1 MVRYPRLST
10 TSPRGRARHRAG
22 LACRLFWYS
31 IIRDPSHPLLTKE
44 VMDITHA
51 SPVGEI
57 AAAVPAATR
66 VFHRHK
72 IDFCCGGGRPLE
84 EVCNRKGLSVDS
96 ILDEIETEVRPADST
111 KIDWTDAP
119 LDELIDHILTTYHEP
134 LREELPRLQSMA
146 HKVLR
151 VHGDSDPE
159 MLNALNS
166 VLDDLVTELYAHM
179 LKEERILFPM
189 IKQGRGAMAA
199 TPVSVMEHEHESA
212 GNALHQMR
220 ELTND
225 YDPPEWACT
234 TYRALFSGL
243 SDLEE
248 ALHEHIHLENNI
260 LFPRATAG

>member
-1 MVRYPRLST
+1 
-10 TSPRGRARHRAG
+10 
-22 LACRLFWYS
+22 
-31 IIRDPSHPLLTKE
+31 
-44 VMDITHA
+44 MDITHA

-66 VFHRHK
+66 VFHRHQ

-84 EVCNRKGLSVDS
+84 EVCDRKGLSVDS
-96 ILDEIETEVRPADST
+96 ILDEIETEVTPADTSAR
-111 KIDWTDAP
+111 DWTDAP
-119 LDELIDHILTTYHEP
+119 LGDLIDHILTTYHEP

-159 MLNALNS
+159 MLATLND
-166 VLDDLVTELYAHM
+166 VLDGLVAELYSHM

-189 IKQGRGAMAA
+189 IKHGGGSSAGA
-199 TPVSVMEHEHESA
+199 PISVMEHEHDSA
-212 GNALHQMR
+212 GDALRRMR
-220 ELTND
+220 ELTRD

-234 TYRALFSGL
+234 TYRALFGGL
-243 SDLEE
+243 ADLEE

-260 LFPRATAG
+260 LFPRALAG